1 MFSIWRTSVKTL
13 KFEARQIALKKD
25 KDGFAVTF
33 RVHPDDIPMELIRD
47 FVGAVYDCELTR
59 TDSEHIDKQAEYT
72 GKLYVKLAGILCSA
86 SQFWDFL
93 YADSQII
100 RKDEKAAIE
109 WMHNYLGVKS
119 RAELPDNIE
128 AQQLLD
134 KINREFKQWMQK
146 TK

>member
-59 TDSEHIDKQAEYT
+59 TDSEHVDKQSDYI
-72 GKLYVKLAGILCSA
+72 GNLHVKLAGILCA
-86 SQFWDFL
+86 APEFWDFL

-100 RKDEKAAIE
+100 KKDEVTAAY
-109 WMHNYLGVKS
+109 WLRSYLGVQS
-119 RAELPDNIE
+119 RAELKTDVG

-146 TK
+146 